1 MKKRNK
7 APANWETK
15 RANTVATPAFIK
27 LFEKA
32 CARMASPTRKTCKH
46 GHKIS
51 AANAHVGDLKR
62 LGTYACDP
70 CNRLAQVRYIKT
82 AAKKSSSK

>member
-1 MKKRNK
+1 MKKK
-7 APANWETK
+7 TQMQQWE
-15 RANTVATPAFIK
+15 VARQKVVSSPAFIK

-32 CARMASPTRKTCKH
+32 RARMANPKRKTCKH

-62 LGTYACDP
+62 LGVYACDP
-70 CNRLAQVRYIKT
+70 CNRAAQVRYMKQ
-82 AAKKSSSK
+82 AAKNSPSK

>member
-1 MKKRNK
+1 MMTKKAK
-7 APANWETK
+7 QLQQWE
-15 RANTVATPAFIK
+15 VARQKVVSSASFIK

-32 CARMASPTRKTCKH
+32 RAKMTNPKRKTCKH

-62 LGTYACDP
+62 LGVYACDP
-70 CNRLAQVRYIKT
+70 CNRVSQVRYMKRL
-82 AAKKSSSK
+82 AKEAK